1 MINGVESFLKINED
15 TTGEQTS
22 IHVSLNSFD
31 DINDS
36 MMGRQNDPGES
47 PTVISLLNIPVIEVR
62 ISFLSLFCSTSATEI
77 TRYFPFLMN
86 RIKSVAFTTSMF

>member
-47 PTVISLLNIPVIEVR
+47 PTVISLLNIPVIEVPD
-62 ISFLSLFCSTSATEI
+62 IFSFPVLFHICHRDHAILPVFDES
-77 TRYFPFLMN
+77 Y
-86 RIKSVAFTTSMF
+86 